1 MNSVD
6 MFFQV
11 VLLFC
16 FLLSSIMVIV
26 GVIATISTFKA
37 AKRDSVDLD
46 FNPNSFFVAVVMPI
60 LYMISFAIVYSGVV
74 V

>member
-16 FLLSSIMVIV
+16 FLLSSIMVFV
-26 GVIATISTFKA
+26 GVGSTISTFKS
-37 AKRDSVDLD
+37 AKKEKSEIN
-46 FNPNSFFVAVVMPI
+46 FNVRGFFLTVVIPS
-60 LYMISFAIVYSGVV
+60 LFMISFAIVYSGVV
-74 V
+74 G

>member
-16 FLLSSIMVIV
+16 LLLSSIMVIV
-26 GVIATISTFKA
+26 GVITTISTFKA
-37 AKRDSVDLD
+37 AKRDSVELD
-46 FNPNSFFVAVVMPI
+46 FNPNSFFVSVVMPI